1 MEDFQEHMNTHQ
13 NSSFIN
19 EIIDFSE
26 SSPMREVCGFVIYKD
41 GSLVFEKMINHS
53 HEDDYFKVDPISF
66 LKRSLSNELVAIFHT
81 HVDSEEYPSEYDIQN
96 SKNCLYPFLIYS
108 LETKKFNLFHMPEF
122 KGPENGVN
130 MLREEIN
137 D

>member
-13 NSSFIN
+13 DHNLIK
-19 EIIDFSE
+19 EIIEFSE
-26 SSPMREVCGFVIYKD
+26 SSPMREVCGFIIYKD
-41 GSLVFEKMINHS
+41 GKLSFEKMINDS
-53 HEDDYFKVDPISF
+53 HKDDYFKIDPISF
-66 LKRSLSNELVAIFHT
+66 LHRSMSNELVAIFHT

-108 LETKKFNLFHMPEF
+108 LETRKFNLFHMPGF

-130 MLREEIN
+130 MLRGAIN

>member
-1 MEDFQEHMNTHQ
+1 MNTRQDH
-13 NSSFIN
+13 NLIK
-19 EIIDFSE
+19 EIIEFSE

-41 GSLVFEKMINHS
+41 GELSFDKMINDS
-53 HEDDYFKVDPISF
+53 HKDDYFKIDPISF
-66 LKRSLSNELVAIFHT
+66 LHRSMNNELVAIFHT

-108 LETKKFNLFHMPEF
+108 LETRKFNLFHMPEF

-130 MLREEIN
+130 MLREAIN